1 MGRKTMP
8 RHASNPDKLS
18 VGELARLTG
27 VNVETVRYYEHI
39 GLLPTP
45 PKTTSGRR
53 VFGSEHL
60 SALSFIK
67 QARDLGF
74 GIKDVRELLALRH
87 RHDACDDAKAI
98 AAKHLASL
106 RAKLN
111 DLIKLE
117 RIIASAIDKCSG
129 SVECPVLEIIET
141 AGTIGRLAV

>member
-1 MGRKTMP
+1 MGRKIMP
-8 RHASNPDKLS
+8 KHASNPDKLS

-45 PKTTSGRR
+45 PKTISGRR
-53 VFGSEHL
+53 VFGNEHL

-67 QARDLGF
+67 RARDLGF
-74 GIKDVRELLALRH
+74 GIKDIRELLALRH
-87 RHDACDDAKAI
+87 RDNACDDAKAI

-111 DLIKLE
+111 ELVKLE
-117 RIIASAIDKCSG
+117 RVIASALDKCSG
-129 SVECPVLEIIET
+129 GLECPVLDIIET
-141 AGTIGRLAV
+141 AGTIGKLSM